1 MFCLNVFCQSEI
13 SFGANQIQEYYKKIE
28 NKKIAVVCNQTSIIK
43 TQNKFVHLIDTLLK
57 LNINIKKI
65 FSPEHGFYGI
75 GDNGEKIEN
84 SYYNESPIEIISLHG
99 SKKKPSNQDL
109 DDIDIVIFDIQDV
122 GVRFYT
128 YLSTLHLVMEA
139 CAENNKK
146 LIILDRPNP
155 NNFYIDGPVL
165 TENNFS
171 FLGMHPVPIVYG
183 MTIGEYGMM
192 INGENWLKE
201 GLRCDID
208 VIKILNYDRNKRY
221 DLPIKPSPNLP
232 NSKSVNL
239 YPSLCLL
246 EQTPI
251 SIGRGTDKQFQIYG
265 HPSFTN
271 YKFNF
276 NPQPNIGSSKPKL
289 LNQICFGVDLS
300 DHEEINKIELKWLIN
315 SYKLYKGEK
324 KFFGKYF
331 NKIYGVDNLEKQ
343 LKNGYGEN
351 EIRKSWKKGIESF
364 KLVRKKYLVY

>member
-43 TQNKFVHLIDTLLK
+43 NQNKFVHLIDTLLK

-109 DDIDIVIFDIQDV
+109 NDIDIVIFDIQDV

-171 FLGMHPVPIVYG
+171 F
-183 MTIGEYGMM
+183 
-192 INGENWLKE
+192 
-201 GLRCDID
+201 
-208 VIKILNYDRNKRY
+208 
-221 DLPIKPSPNLP
+221 
-232 NSKSVNL
+232 
-239 YPSLCLL
+239 
-246 EQTPI
+246 
-251 SIGRGTDKQFQIYG
+251 
-265 HPSFTN
+265 
-271 YKFNF
+271 
-276 NPQPNIGSSKPKL
+276 
-289 LNQICFGVDLS
+289 
-300 DHEEINKIELKWLIN
+300 
-315 SYKLYKGEK
+315 
-324 KFFGKYF
+324 
-331 NKIYGVDNLEKQ
+331 
-343 LKNGYGEN
+343 
-351 EIRKSWKKGIESF
+351 
-364 KLVRKKYLVY
+364 

>member
-1 MFCLNVFCQSEI
+1 MFCQTEL
-13 SFGANQIQEYYKKIE
+13 SFGANQIKEYYKKIE
-28 NKKIAVVCNQTSIIK
+28 NKKIAVVCNQTSVIK
-43 TQNKFVHLIDTLLK
+43 TQNKFVHIIDTLLK

-75 GDNGEKIEN
+75 GDNGEKIKN
-84 SYYNESPIEIISLHG
+84 SYYNESQIEIISLHG
-99 SKKKPSNQDL
+99 RKKKPTNQDL
-109 DDIDIVIFDIQDV
+109 DDIDVVIFDIQDV

-146 LIILDRPNP
+146 LILLDRPNP
-155 NNFYIDGPVL
+155 NSFYIDGPVL

-183 MTIGEYGMM
+183 MTIGEYGLM
-192 INGENWLKE
+192 INGENWLKN
-201 GLRCDID
+201 GIRCDID
-208 VIKILNYDRNKRY
+208 VIKILDYDRNTSY

-246 EQTPI
+246 EQTPV
-251 SIGRGTDKQFQIYG
+251 SIGRGTNKQFQIYG

-276 NPQPNIGSSKPKL
+276 KPQPNIGSSKPKL

-315 SYKLYKGEK
+315 SFNLYKGEK
-324 KFFGKYF
+324 KFFGKHF
-331 NKIYGVDNLEKQ
+331 SKIYGLDNLEKQ
-343 LKNGYGEN
+343 LFNGYSEN
-351 EIRKSWKKGIESF
+351 EIRKSWKDGIESF
-364 KLVRKKYLVY
+364 KLIRKKYLIY